1 MGESELMLNILIAL
15 LFLMMLGGFIAVYIL
30 LKRQSEEIRSGHKN
44 DPAINLMSQWM
55 QDTRTSMD
63 SRLQETR
70 QVLDS
75 RLSEVDQ
82 KLARSLDSVNRN
94 MNDRLDNAARVIG
107 DVQKQLGTLT
117 KVSENMQ
124 EIGRDI
130 SSLQDILK
138 APKIRGGLGEYFLS
152 DLLAQILPPHHFEL
166 QYGFRS
172 GEKVDAVVKLSGK
185 LVPVDAKFPL
195 ENFKKMLESKTDE
208 ERRGWRRKFNSDVK
222 KHADAIAKK
231 YILPDEGTFDFA
243 LMYIPAENVYYE
255 TIIKDENFGE
265 EKSVSAYSI
274 EQKVIPVSPNSLYA
288 YLQAIVLGLRGM
300 RVEERAQ
307 EIIES
312 LSRLKGDLGKFRN
325 DFEVLGSHLG
335 NAAKKYEE
343 ADKRLV
349 KFEDRLDSVEGRHI
363 AEGEKLSLKND
374 NQD

>member
-1 MGESELMLNILIAL
+1 MLNILIAL